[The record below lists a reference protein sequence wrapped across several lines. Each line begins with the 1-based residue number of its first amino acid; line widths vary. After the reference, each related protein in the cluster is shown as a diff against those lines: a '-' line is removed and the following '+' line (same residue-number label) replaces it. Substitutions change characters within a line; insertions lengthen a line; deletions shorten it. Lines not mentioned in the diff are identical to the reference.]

1 MGGGK
6 TKSQNSFVNVKRFVT
21 KAELLKSEE
30 KIFTIIEQRNEEN
43 NNFETDWRTFG
54 KNDNSKRITRLSKN
68 KFEKNS
74 AEWRSTQKQ
83 KQEYC

>member
-43 NNFETDWRTFG
+43 NNFETD
-54 KNDNSKRITRLSKN
+54 
-68 KFEKNS
+68 
-74 AEWRSTQKQ
+74 
-83 KQEYC
+83 